1 MGYSTPETHLV
12 NMRVLI
18 FVAVLVTCGLSL
30 PAKHKPNKFFPKKFI
45 SGKDSYGAYN
55 AALVEDLQVPDVPS
69 SYDAYYVQPQD
80 PILPPAGSTYIGVY
94 GTPED
99 EMVAPPEDSF
109 SNPEGTPLV
118 GFLPPP
124 VHAIVPEGAESYVSY
139 TGEGSEG
146 LVAPPV
152 FSYASTDDS
161 ELMGDALSHMVAMA
175 RLLPVSSSYMDY
187 NPSPLEVME
196 NIGGP
201 ATLLLPPT
209 AVDQVQPQSSS
220 YSQNSDDVPSV
231 DMVPPPAP

>member
-1 MGYSTPETHLV
+1 MGYSTPETRPDK
-12 NMRVLI
+12 MRVLI
-18 FVAVLVTCGLSL
+18 CVAVLVTCGLSL
-30 PAKHKPNKFFPKKFI
+30 PAKPNKFFPKKFI

-99 EMVAPPEDSF
+99 DMVAPPEDSY

-175 RLLPVSSSYMDY
+175 RLLPVSSSYTDY
-187 NPSPLEVME
+187 NPAPLGEVE
-196 NIGGP
+196 GNIEGP
-201 ATLLLPPT
+201 ATILLPPT

-220 YSQNSDDVPSV
+220 YSQNSD
-231 DMVPPPAP
+231 